1 MQIAS
6 KTTARLTYKCKKNI
20 YILIA
25 ALREQTVKTYKQDRL
40 DML

>member
-6 KTTARLTYKCKKNI
+6 KTIACLTYKCKKI

-25 ALREQTVKTYKQDRL
+25 ALREQMVKTYKQDRL
-40 DML
+40 DIL